1 MTLTPERI
9 AELRRLHGRSGAPGI
24 RGSASI
30 RAIPELLDEID
41 RLREALAVK
50 TALLDEAPKNMA
62 KLARIAAI
70 LEPLRALEASAM
82 PGPWTKIVH
91 AQATTKGG
99 KAISCRDQYGLRT
112 HYRIPCTNAE
122 SATAPIDFGGGGLT
136 EQDAS
141 FIAAN
146 RNALLEILRV
156 VGE

>member
-70 LEPLRALEASAM
+70 LEPLRALEAAATDA
-82 PGPWTKIVH
+82 PWTVR
-91 AQATTKGG
+91 
-99 KAISCRDQYGLRT
+99 KALIETDGQYDYGIAADVDGDQRVIAETFGRVST
-112 HYRIPCTNAE
+112 ARFPPAME
-122 SATAPIDFGGGGLT
+122 SADLIC
-136 EQDAS
+136 
-141 FIAAN
+141 AA
-146 RNALLEILRV
+146 RNALPALLREIQ
-156 VGE
+156 ETP

>member
-1 MTLTPERI
+1 MADLAPERLAQI
-9 AELRRLHGRSGAPGI
+9 LSYLSMDGCLYLSKPT
-24 RGSASI
+24 
-30 RAIPELLDEID
+30 AIELLDEID
-41 RLREALAVK
+41 RLREALAIK

-70 LEPLRALEASAM
+70 LEPLRALEAAAM
-82 PGPWTKIVH
+82 PGPWTEVVH

-99 KAISCRDQYGLRT
+99 KAIPCRDQYGLRT

-141 FIAAN
+141 FIAAA
-146 RNALLEILRV
+146 RNALPALLREIQ
-156 VGE
+156 ETP